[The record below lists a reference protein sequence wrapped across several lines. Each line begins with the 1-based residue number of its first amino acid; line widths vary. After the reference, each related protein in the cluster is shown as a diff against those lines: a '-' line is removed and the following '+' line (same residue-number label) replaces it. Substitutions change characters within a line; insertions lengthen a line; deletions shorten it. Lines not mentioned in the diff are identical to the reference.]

1 VALHL
6 NQILLSCTDV
16 GRSIAFYQGLGL
28 TLIVRKVVDGVE
40 LYARFIVPGNQATL
54 SLMRDPEAAPRG
66 VEIAF
71 ECDDLDARVARL
83 EAAGYV
89 FDSAP
94 EDKPYLWREAHLR
107 DPDGHHLMLFRAGEN
122 RLDPPWRL
130 PESK

>member
-1 VALHL
+1 MTLHL
-6 NQILLSCTDV
+6 NQVLLSCTNLK
-16 GRSIAFYQGLGL
+16 RSIAFYQGLGL
-28 TLIVRKVVDGVE
+28 TLIVRNHTDGVDT
-40 LYARFIVPGNQATL
+40 YARFIVPGNQATL
-54 SLMRDPEAAPRG
+54 SLMLDAQAAPSG

-71 ECDDLDARVARL
+71 ECENLDAYVAQL

-89 FDSAP
+89 FESKS

-107 DPDGHHLMLFRAGEN
+107 DPDGHHLMLFWAGVN

>member
-1 VALHL
+1 MTLHL
-6 NQILLSCTDV
+6 NQVLLSCTDV
-16 GRSIAFYQGLGL
+16 ARSIAFYQGLGL
-28 TLIVRKVVDGVE
+28 TLIVRKDGDAGPI
-40 LYARFIVPGNQATL
+40 YARFIVPGNQATL
-54 SLMRDPEAAPRG
+54 SLMLDPHAAPGG

-71 ECDDLDARVARL
+71 ECEDLDARVAQL

-89 FDSAP
+89 FDTAP

-107 DPDGHHLMLFRAGEN
+107 DPDGHHLMLFRAGVN